1 MADSWPFEAVVREI
15 VEQLAAGKYAEL
27 ERRTGGVRLSAGEL
41 ATAVATYRRRLVA
54 PKDGAEMEL
63 DVVPI
68 RGAEPKAWSVDVP
81 LWTEEEGR
89 SDLTL
94 QLTIRPGRAGVFVV
108 EIDDLHV
115 L

>member
-1 MADSWPFEAVVREI
+1 MSHRWPFEAVVRE
-15 VEQLAAGKYAEL
+15 VVAQLAAERYVDL

-41 ATAVATYRRRLVA
+41 DAAVRQYGRRLIEPPHPDDLLLDVA
-54 PKDGAEMEL
+54 PIGDAT
-63 DVVPI
+63 PP
-68 RGAEPKAWSVDVP
+68 RWSVNVE
-81 LWTEEEGR
+81 LWTAEEGR

-94 QLTIRPGRAGVFVV
+94 ELTVCAEPSGGYAV